1 MKGKVGLWWRVV
13 SWWQGG
19 AQWLRIAHLKEAKKK
34 GGGGRREGERRQRDR
49 KREQRVLGME
59 SQDLLQEHTPTNFPS
74 FHYLLIQPQVDD

>member
-34 GGGGRREGERRQRDR
+34 GWWWKEGRREEAERQTERTKSSGDG
-49 KREQRVLGME
+49 VPG
-59 SQDLLQEHTPTNFPS
+59 SPS
-74 FHYLLIQPQVDD
+74 GTRPY